1 MTCNERQAE
10 EEAEKAR
17 LFDALAAALAR
28 DDSSDWEVYRGNEN
42 PVVIYL
48 RATGEMVGGAT
59 LEEAVT
65 KAMEAE
71 GILTH
76 PAV

>member
-1 MTCNERQAE
+1 MTCA
-10 EEAEKAR
+10 EAEKAR
-17 LFDALAAALAR
+17 LFDALAAAVTR
-28 DDSSDWEVYRGNEN
+28 PDSTDWEIYRGIET

-71 GILTH
+71 GE
-76 PAV
+76 